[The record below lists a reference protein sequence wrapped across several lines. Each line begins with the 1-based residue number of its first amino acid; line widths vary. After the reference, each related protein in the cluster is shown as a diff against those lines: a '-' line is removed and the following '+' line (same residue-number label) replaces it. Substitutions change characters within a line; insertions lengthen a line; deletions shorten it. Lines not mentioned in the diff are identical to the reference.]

1 VDEVFRSFLESRMSI
16 ANAQYEWIWSN
27 CALKR
32 LRKKQYLLQEGDI
45 WKSNAFVSKG
55 LLRTYSIDEKGIEHV
70 ISFATENWWTGDRE
84 SLMSGKPSRFNID
97 AIEDSEIVVIEKE
110 KFEIICK
117 EIPGFNEMANDI
129 IQRNF
134 IASQI
139 RINES
144 ISSSIDEKYQS
155 FIQRYPSFA
164 LRAPQS
170 MIASYLGITRETLS
184 RVRHRTAK
192 KS

>member
-1 VDEVFRSFLESRMSI
+1 MFKCYLDSRMSLTG
-16 ANAQYEWIWSN
+16 AQHEWIWSH
-27 CALKR
+27 CAVRR
-32 LRKKQYLLQEGDI
+32 LRKKQYLLQQGDI

-70 ISFATENWWTGDRE
+70 ISFAMENGWTGDRE

-97 AIEDSEIVVIEKE
+97 AIEDSEIVLIEKD

-139 RINES
+139 RIHES
-144 ISSSIDEKYQS
+144 ISSSIDEKYRS